1 MKLEVKEIPAKLITF
16 LSKFR
21 KYVAFVLVVLLL
33 SAYGYMV
40 WTINGLATKEPSEDA
55 LSEKLQTVKRT
66 RIDEKIVQQIEQLE
80 DNSVEVQ
87 ALFKQA
93 RDNPFQE

>member
-1 MKLEVKEIPAKLITF
+1 MKLEVKEIPVKLITI
-16 LSKFR
+16 LSRFR
-21 KYVAFVLVVLLL
+21 KYVAFVIVVLLL

-55 LSEKLQTVKRT
+55 VSEKLQTVKRT

-87 ALFKQA
+87 ALFKHA

>member
-1 MKLEVKEIPAKLITF
+1 MKLEIKEIPTKFITF
-16 LSKFR
+16 LLKFR
-21 KYVAFVLVVLLL
+21 KYVAFVIVMLLL
-33 SAYGYMV
+33 SAYGYMI

-66 RIDEKIVQQIEQLE
+66 KIDEKIVQQIEQLE

-87 ALFKQA
+87 ALFKHA